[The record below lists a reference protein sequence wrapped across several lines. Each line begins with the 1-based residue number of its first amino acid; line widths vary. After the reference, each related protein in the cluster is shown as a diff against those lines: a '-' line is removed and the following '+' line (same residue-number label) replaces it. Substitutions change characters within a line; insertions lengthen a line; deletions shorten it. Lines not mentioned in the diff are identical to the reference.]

1 LFLQSS
7 LIARIKKRPSV
18 AALLAKA
25 FATKKTPL
33 RRGFLLG
40 AFGIVI
46 RVDRRARAQTNG
58 ELRSYI

>member
-1 LFLQSS
+1 
-7 LIARIKKRPSV
+7 V

-46 RVDRRARAQTNG
+46 RVDRQARAQTNG
-58 ELRSYI
+58 ELRSYV